1 MLTGKEKE
9 EGKEAAQ
16 RGSRRREAS
25 MINATTS
32 PTDSSDSTT
41 QGHGDTEI
49 LGQGRRKVKGD
60 GGDVIV

>member
-1 MLTGKEKE
+1 
-9 EGKEAAQ
+9 
-16 RGSRRREAS
+16 

-32 PTDSSDSTT
+32 PTDSSVGTT

-49 LGQGRRKVKGD
+49 LGQGGREEKRD

>member
-1 MLTGKEKE
+1 
-9 EGKEAAQ
+9 
-16 RGSRRREAS
+16 

-32 PTDSSDSTT
+32 PTDSSDSST

-49 LGQGRRKVKGD
+49 LGQGGGEEKRD